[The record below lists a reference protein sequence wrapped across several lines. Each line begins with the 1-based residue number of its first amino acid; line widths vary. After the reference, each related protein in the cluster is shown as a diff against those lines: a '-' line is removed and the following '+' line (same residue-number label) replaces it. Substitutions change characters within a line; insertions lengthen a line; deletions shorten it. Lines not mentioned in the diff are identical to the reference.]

1 MDWDDAAS
9 STGDCA
15 PSVVLVSRTRT
26 RPMSCVIGCVPVRT
40 LLPSRGSP
48 EMRPLPGCLRHFV
61 LYLEPRVM
69 ASLSRILSFLAVS
82 GIFFI
87 SISNSL
93 SLFLLFYYPVMFSL
107 YSLASCSYYFFFF
120 CSRFSRIL
128 FFPLLSSPIFSL
140 LCSPLL
146 STPIFS
152 LLARSVLPFSLF
164 SFLFFLTSLLLS
176 FP

>member
-1 MDWDDAAS
+1 MFRSARFS
-9 STGDCA
+9 
-15 PSVVLVSRTRT
+15 PLVVRPKCGPFRVVCDTSFSIWSHVSWLRFLVF
-26 RPMSCVIGCVPVRT
+26 CLF
-40 LLPSRGSP
+40 LLF
-48 EMRPLPGCLRHFV
+48 LAF
-61 LYLEPRVM
+61 
-69 ASLSRILSFLAVS
+69 SLSLFLT
-82 GIFFI
+82 
-87 SISNSL
+87 L

-152 LLARSVLPFSLF
+152 LLDRSVLPFSLF